1 MTKYFVDQAGNYI
14 GAFDGAEP
22 PAGCIEVLSAP
33 DDARQC
39 WNGEGWGAI
48 AASKDQRKDEITAHL
63 ARIDAESSRPLRAK
77 AAGNATAADDA
88 KLAALDANAVDLRKE
103 LAGL

>member
-1 MTKYFVDQAGNYI
+1 MKYFIDEQGRYLGAWDQG
-14 GAFDGAEP
+14 GPDG
-22 PAGCIEVLSAP
+22 GIEVQTPP
-33 DDARQC
+33 DDARQR

-63 ARIDAESSRPLRAK
+63 ARIDAESARPLRAK

-88 KLAALDANAVDLRKE
+88 KLAALDAEAIDLRKE